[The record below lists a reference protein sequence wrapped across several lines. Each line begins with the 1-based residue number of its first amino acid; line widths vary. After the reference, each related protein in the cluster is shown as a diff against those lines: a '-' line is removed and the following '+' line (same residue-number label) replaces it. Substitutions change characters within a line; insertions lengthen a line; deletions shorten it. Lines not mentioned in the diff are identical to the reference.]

1 MFTQALQR
9 RYPLVLGRKGTGKTT
24 LFRWLLASESSAT
37 PVTCPAALRG
47 HYPWTLSSVGFESV
61 ARALPADDAWPLFWE
76 CYVALAA
83 HLALPPDREVRVP
96 EGLAHLLPAHDAVHA
111 SEAQT
116 VDVITRMLAEPRSAL
131 LARQWLKAVDVAM
144 DKPTF
149 LLFDGLDTGFGNS
162 QDSRRRRTAA
172 VSGLFAYLTEA
183 EAELKHLAFKVLLRD
198 DIWRTLWFENKSH
211 LFGRSLLLQWRD
223 QADYFKTVLKQ
234 ALRSMEFKDMVVE
247 TGVRPEV
254 DRWSDQEV
262 YHAWNLLV
270 GERMK
275 GGKTAFTRNWVWN
288 RLADGNGDHSPRAL
302 AQLFHRATE
311 LEQEEQQKTPYERS
325 VIRPRLLVVSLE
337 TVSNQAASALLEEFS
352 ELAEVADTLRRIG
365 RSPFAPEEVES
376 ENPDAAERLE
386 LAQEAGLV
394 EVYEGTEQ
402 EVRRY
407 KVPDLYRHALNI
419 TRKGQA

>member
-1 MFTQALQR
+1 
-9 RYPLVLGRKGTGKTT
+9 
-24 LFRWLLASESSAT
+24 
-37 PVTCPAALRG
+37 
-47 HYPWTLSSVGFESV
+47 
-61 ARALPADDAWPLFWE
+61 
-76 CYVALAA
+76 
-83 HLALPPDREVRVP
+83 
-96 EGLAHLLPAHDAVHA
+96 
-111 SEAQT
+111 
-116 VDVITRMLAEPRSAL
+116 SAL

-302 AQLFHRATE
+302 AQLFRSDYFKPGLKQALRSMEFKDMVVETGVRPE
-311 LEQEEQQKTPYERS
+311 VDRWSDQEVYHAWN
-325 VIRPRLLVVSLE
+325 LLVGERMKGGKTAFTRNWVW
-337 TVSNQAASALLEEFS
+337 NR
-352 ELAEVADTLRRIG
+352 LADG
-365 RSPFAPEEVES
+365 NGDHSPRA
-376 ENPDAAERLE
+376 
-386 LAQEAGLV
+386 LAQLF
-394 EVYEGTEQ
+394 
-402 EVRRY
+402 
-407 KVPDLYRHALNI
+407 
-419 TRKGQA
+419 